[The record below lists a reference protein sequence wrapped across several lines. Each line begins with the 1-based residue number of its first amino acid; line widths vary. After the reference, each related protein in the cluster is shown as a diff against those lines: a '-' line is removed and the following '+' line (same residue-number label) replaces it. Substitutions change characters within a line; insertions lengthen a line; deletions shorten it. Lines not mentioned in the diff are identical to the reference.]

1 MNLRPRR
8 ESNPRPPLF
17 ASGALPAE
25 KYPLSTPPAKFCWS
39 YNASTSSSFTSST
52 LARKPTGFSVLE
64 GSTWIASL
72 VIAS

>member
-25 KYPLSTPPAKFCWS
+25 KYPLSTPPAKFWRF
-39 YNASTSSSFTSST
+39 YDASTSSSFTTST
-52 LARKPTGFSVLE
+52 LARKPTGFSELQ
-64 GSTWIASL
+64 GSTSMASL